1 MGGVSSPYLHF
12 PLTKQTLT
20 PPQDLNLKK
29 SWHPHLLKN
38 QERVW
43 QEEKKALEERKRI
56 DQWRKEREEERQ
68 LQELRQLQ
76 AAAGGKQAVDRVDFL
91 YSGPSQGMDRTT
103 EEMEGYLL
111 GKRRIDSLLKGGD
124 MDVLKK
130 DAGVG
135 VGAGPAAGP
144 GVAAGLTGVANVKDI
159 ASKVREDPLLAI
171 KRQEQAAYEAFM
183 KDPARRRQLKEAV
196 GGKSGD
202 KGKKREK
209 DGGDG
214 RHRSRHDD
222 EKRSRND
229 RHRRDDGE
237 RRSRDDRYRRD
248 SDRHRR
254 DDNRSRRDDDGE
266 RIGRRDR
273 DRDRDRRHHRRRR
286 TSLSGDRSLSRSR
299 SPPSRRHSPRR
310 PSSHHRVPYPPPNRK
325 SPPSYHRDLEPTQPP
340 VGDPDAQ
347 RAQKLAIAEMV
358 SNASQM
364 SADRAKRLAEL
375 EIREKAEL
383 EAEEKARMRSSKLGG
398 KGEFLTGVNRKAG
411 DLDLGERVRR
421 GRQTLVAERED

>member
-1 MGGVSSPYLHF
+1 MGG
-12 PLTKQTLT
+12 
-20 PPQDLNLKK
+20 DLNLKK

-111 GKRRIDSLLKGGD
+111 GKRRIDGLLKGGD

-130 DAGVG
+130 DAGVSVG
-135 VGAGPAAGP
+135 VSPAAAGAAAASGGLM
-144 GVAAGLTGVANVKDI
+144 GVAGVRDVAN
-159 ASKVREDPLLAI
+159 KVREDPLLAI

-183 KDPARRRQLKEAV
+183 KDPTRRRQLKEAV

-202 KGKKREK
+202 KDKKREK
-209 DGGDG
+209 DRSDRG
-214 RHRSRHDD
+214 HRSRDD
-222 EKRSRND
+222 DDRRSRDRRHRRDDD
-229 RHRRDDGE
+229 RHRRDD
-237 RRSRDDRYRRD
+237 
-248 SDRHRR
+248 DRHRR
-254 DDNRSRRDDDGE
+254 DDDRSRRDDDRPRRDDKLE
-266 RIGRRDR
+266 KTSSRNRSRDGRRDS
-273 DRDRDRRHHRRRR
+273 HHYRRRR
-286 TSLSGDRSLSRSR
+286 SPSSSRSLSRSR
-299 SPPSRRHSPRR
+299 SPPPHRHNHHHHSPRR
-310 PSSHHRVPYPPPNRK
+310 TRSPRRAHYNHRNPTPPG
-325 SPPSYHRDLEPTQPP
+325 HRDEQRPTTRPREK
-340 VGDPDAQ
+340 DPAEAE

-358 SNASQM
+358 ANASQM
-364 SADRAKRLAEL
+364 NAERAQRLAEL
-375 EIREKAEL
+375 SIKEKVEL

-398 KGEFLTGVNRKAG
+398 KGEFLAGVNRKAG

-421 GRQTLVAERED
+421 GRQTLVSERED

>member
-1 MGGVSSPYLHF
+1 MGG
-12 PLTKQTLT
+12 
-20 PPQDLNLKK
+20 DLNLKK

-111 GKRRIDSLLKGGD
+111 GKRRIDGLLKGGD

-135 VGAGPAAGP
+135 VGAGPVAAGP
-144 GVAAGLTGVANVKDI
+144 GVAAGLAGVASVRDI
-159 ASKVREDPLLAI
+159 ANKVREDPLLAI
-171 KRQEQAAYEAFM
+171 KKQEQAAYEAFM

-202 KGKKREK
+202 KKREK
-209 DGGDG
+209 DRGDR

-222 EKRSRND
+222 DKRSRDDRHRRNDDDRRRRDDRHRWDGDRHRRGDDRSRRDNDGD
-229 RHRRDDGE
+229 RHRRDD
-237 RRSRDDRYRRD
+237 D
-248 SDRHRR
+248 
-254 DDNRSRRDDDGE
+254 RSRRDDDGE
-266 RIGRRDR
+266 RISRRDR
-273 DRDRDRRHHRRRR
+273 DTDRRCHHHHRRRR
-286 TSLSGDRSLSRSR
+286 SVSDDRSLSHSR
-299 SPPSRRHSPRR
+299 SPPARRHSPRR
-310 PSSHHRVPYPPPNRK
+310 SSSPHHRVSYPPPGRRSPPSHHRYSELARPPADN
-325 SPPSYHRDLEPTQPP
+325 
-340 VGDPDAQ
+340 PDAQ
-347 RAQKLAIAEMV
+347 RAQKLAIAEMAA
-358 SNASQM
+358 NASQM
-364 SADRAKRLAEL
+364 NADRAKRLADL
-375 EIREKAEL
+375 DIMEKAEL

>member
-1 MGGVSSPYLHF
+1 
-12 PLTKQTLT
+12 
-20 PPQDLNLKK
+20 
-29 SWHPHLLKN
+29 
-38 QERVW
+38 
-43 QEEKKALEERKRI
+43 
-56 DQWRKEREEERQ
+56 
-68 LQELRQLQ
+68 
-76 AAAGGKQAVDRVDFL
+76 
-91 YSGPSQGMDRTT
+91 MDRTT

-111 GKRRIDSLLKGGD
+111 GKRRIDALLKGGD

-144 GVAAGLTGVANVKDI
+144 GVAAGSTGVANVKDI

-202 KGKKREK
+202 KGKKREG

-254 DDNRSRRDDDGE
+254 DDNRSRRDDDSG
-266 RIGRRDR
+266 RIGRR

-325 SPPSYHRDLEPTQPP
+325 SPPSYHHDLEPTRPP
-340 VGDPDAQ
+340 AGDPDAQ

>member
-1 MGGVSSPYLHF
+1 
-12 PLTKQTLT
+12 
-20 PPQDLNLKK
+20 DLNLKK

-91 YSGPSQGMDRTT
+91 YSGPSLGMDRTT

-111 GKRRIDSLLKGGD
+111 GKRRIDGLLKGGD

-130 DAGVG
+130 DAGI
-135 VGAGPAAGP
+135 
-144 GVAAGLTGVANVKDI
+144 ANVKDI
-159 ASKVREDPLLAI
+159 ANKVRDDPLLAI
-171 KRQEQAAYEAFM
+171 KRQEQVAYEAFM

-196 GGKSGD
+196 GGKSRD
-202 KGKKREK
+202 KDQEREK
-209 DGGDG
+209 DRSSR
-214 RHRSRHDD
+214 RHRSRHDGD
-222 EKRSRND
+222 KRSHND
-229 RHRRDDGE
+229 RLRRRDDDDK
-237 RRSRDDRYRRD
+237 RSRDDRHRRD

-254 DDNRSRRDDDGE
+254 DDDRSGRDDGGE
-266 RIGRRDR
+266 RISR
-273 DRDRDRRHHRRRR
+273 RDRDRRHHHHHHRRRR
-286 TSLSGDRSLSRSR
+286 STTDDRSR
-299 SPPSRRHSPRR
+299 SPPARLHSPRR
-310 PSSHHRVPYPPPNRK
+310 NYSPRHCTPHTPNRR
-325 SPPSYHRDLEPTQPP
+325 SPPSYRHDSEPTRRPAD
-340 VGDPDAQ
+340 DPDAQ

-358 SNASQM
+358 DNASQM
-364 SADRAKRLAEL
+364 NADRAKRLAKL
-375 EIREKAEL
+375 AITEKAEL

-398 KGEFLTGVNRKAG
+398 KGGFLTGVNRKVG

-421 GRQTLVAERED
+421 GRQTLLVERED

>member
-1 MGGVSSPYLHF
+1 MGG
-12 PLTKQTLT
+12 
-20 PPQDLNLKK
+20 DLNLKK

-76 AAAGGKQAVDRVDFL
+76 AAAGGKQAVDR
-91 YSGPSQGMDRTT
+91 GMDRTT

-111 GKRRIDSLLKGGD
+111 GKRRIDGLLKGGD

-135 VGAGPAAGP
+135 VGAGPAAAATGP
-144 GVAAGLTGVANVKDI
+144 SAAAGGLPGVANVKDI
-159 ASKVREDPLLAI
+159 ANKVREDPLLAI

-183 KDPARRRQLKEAV
+183 KDPARRRQLKEAI

-202 KGKKREK
+202 KSKKREK
-209 DGGDG
+209 DRGDR

-222 EKRSRND
+222 HDDDKRGRRDGHRRDDDDKRSRDD
-229 RHRRDDGE
+229 RHRRDDD
-237 RRSRDDRYRRD
+237 RR
-248 SDRHRR
+248 RR
-254 DDNRSRRDDDGE
+254 DDDRGRRDDDGE
-266 RIGRRDR
+266 RISHRDR
-273 DRDRDRRHHRRRR
+273 DRGRDRERDWESDRDRRHRHHHRRRR
-286 TSLSGDRSLSRSR
+286 STSDDYSLPRSR
-299 SPPSRRHSPRR
+299 SPPARRHSPHR
-310 PSSHHRVPYPPPNRK
+310 PYSLRHRVPYPPPNRR
-325 SPPSYHRDLEPTQPP
+325 SPPSSYHHDPEPTGRPA
-340 VGDPDAQ
+340 DNNDTQ

-358 SNASQM
+358 TNASQM
-364 SADRAKRLAEL
+364 NADRAKRLAEL
-375 EIREKAEL
+375 AIMEKVEL

-398 KGEFLTGVNRKAG
+398 KGEFLTGVNRKVG

>member
-1 MGGVSSPYLHF
+1 MGG
-12 PLTKQTLT
+12 
-20 PPQDLNLKK
+20 DLNLKK

-68 LQELRQLQ
+68 LQELRHLQ

-111 GKRRIDSLLKGGD
+111 GKRRIDGLLKGGD

-135 VGAGPAAGP
+135 VGVGPAAVGP
-144 GVAAGLTGVANVKDI
+144 GAAVGLTGVASVRDI
-159 ASKVREDPLLAI
+159 ANKVREDPLLAI
-171 KRQEQAAYEAFM
+171 KKQEQAAYEAFK

-196 GGKSGD
+196 DGKSGD
-202 KGKKREK
+202 KKREK
-209 DGGDG
+209 DRGDR

-222 EKRSRND
+222 DKRSRD
-229 RHRRDDGE
+229 DKHRRDDDGQ
-237 RRSRDDRYRRD
+237 RRRDDRHRWD
-248 SDRHRR
+248 GDRHRWDDDRRRR
-254 DDNRSRRDDDGE
+254 DDDRSRRDDGE

-273 DRDRDRRHHRRRR
+273 DRDRDTDRRHHHHHHRRRR
-286 TSLSGDRSLSRSR
+286 SMSDDRSLSRSR
-299 SPPSRRHSPRR
+299 SPPARLYSPRR
-310 PSSHHRVPYPPPNRK
+310 PSSPHHRVSYPPPGRR
-325 SPPSYHRDLEPTQPP
+325 SPPSRPRDFELARPP
-340 VGDPDAQ
+340 ADDPDVQ

-358 SNASQM
+358 ANASQM
-364 SADRAKRLAEL
+364 NADRAKRLTEL
-375 EIREKAEL
+375 AIREKAEL
-383 EAEEKARMRSSKLGG
+383 EAEEKARMRTSKVGG
-398 KGEFLTGVNRKAG
+398 KGEFLTGVNRKVG